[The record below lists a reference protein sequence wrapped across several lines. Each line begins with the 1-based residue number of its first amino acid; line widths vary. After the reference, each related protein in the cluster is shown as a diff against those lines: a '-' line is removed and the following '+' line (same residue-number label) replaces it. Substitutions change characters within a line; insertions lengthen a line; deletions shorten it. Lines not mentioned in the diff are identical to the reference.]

1 MDTRTCIHVKL
12 AAMLP
17 KDVGIRIRVERELRE
32 AFRSAC
38 LAEGQKASDVLRIFM
53 RRYVEEQGLG
63 KQGNLFIST
72 TENNAREL
80 LPRVND

>member
-1 MDTRTCIHVKL
+1 
-12 AAMLP
+12 MLP

-38 LAEGQKASDVLRIFM
+38 LAEKREASDVLRAFM
-53 RRYVEEQGLG
+53 RKYVDEHGYG
-63 KQGNLFIST
+63 KQGNLFASL
-72 TENNAREL
+72 TEDAHEL